1 MPKGQGLTG
10 IGSAD
15 LRLDLIGAVGSDLDG
30 SGSMGRVDG
39 DAVTPAATFAAAG
52 GGELAGLHPNGGPEL
67 GSAWVMAWELA
78 GETTNPS
85 AGFARGIGGHSEL
98 TTASGGALIPARPRG

>member
-1 MPKGQGLTG
+1 MH
-10 IGSAD
+10 
-15 LRLDLIGAVGSDLDG
+15 LIWAVGSDLDG

-52 GGELAGLHPNGGPEL
+52 GGELAGLRPNGGPGL
-67 GSAWVMAWELA
+67 GSAWFMAWELA
-78 GETTNPS
+78 GETKNLT